1 MLLFSYSYK
10 LTMNTETTNPQ
21 TPVTQNETPSQ
32 NNNTKSFA
40 VIILAILL
48 LITLF
53 IVGAYIY
60 FKEIYE
66 PESVNLSTNDTTS
79 ANPTQPQPTIIE
91 DVTTSPTAVPTER
104 ITVDLPG
111 VDDSVN
117 PKKYE
122 LTKPINAQWSVKLDP
137 LSYTESNS
145 GYVEGDNFLLI
156 LKEEYED
163 ESYGGTGYV
172 GEYSWFETL
181 NYGKVYRVQT
191 NNLITERDSNTYTYV
206 HGNNFK
212 TSGICEGPFSASTGI
227 TAPAPCGDS
236 LLNIDS
242 VATLSIY
249 CTAENEAGLTECDKI
264 VASLRKL

>member
-1 MLLFSYSYK
+1 MK
-10 LTMNTETTNPQ
+10 IENNTQQ
-21 TPVTQNETPSQ
+21 TPPTLNGTYVQSNSNP
-32 NNNTKSFA
+32 KSFA

-53 IVGAYIY
+53 IFGAYIY

-66 PESVNLSTNDTTS
+66 PESVTLSTNDTTS

-122 LTKPINAQWSVKLDP
+122 LTKPINAKWSVKLDP

-145 GYVEGDNFLLI
+145 GFVEGDDFTLI
-156 LKEEYED
+156 IKEEYED
-163 ESYGGTGYV
+163 EGYGGTGYV
-172 GEYSWFETL
+172 GEYKWFESL

-191 NNLITERDSNTYTYV
+191 NNLTKERSNNTYTYV
-206 HGNNFK
+206 HENNFK
-212 TSGICEGPFSASTGI
+212 STGTCEGPYFASTGE
-227 TAPAPCGDS
+227 AAQAPCGDS

-242 VATLSIY
+242 VASLSVY
-249 CTAENEAGLTECDKI
+249 CTADSESGLNECDKI
-264 VASLRKL
+264 VASLKKI